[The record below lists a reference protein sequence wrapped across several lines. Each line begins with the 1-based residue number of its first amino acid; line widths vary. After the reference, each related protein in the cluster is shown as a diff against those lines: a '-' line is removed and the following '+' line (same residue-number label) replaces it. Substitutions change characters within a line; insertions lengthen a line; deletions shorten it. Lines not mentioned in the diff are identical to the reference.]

1 MKSKSTV
8 LLGLTATE
16 VNESFVLNKGT
27 GAYGWLH
34 GTGTINTTLD
44 FSSGF
49 ITAVYAGKAHV
60 DGG

>member
-1 MKSKSTV
+1 MKSKIAV
-8 LLGLTATE
+8 LLGVAATE
-16 VNESFVLNKGT
+16 ANGSFALKKGT